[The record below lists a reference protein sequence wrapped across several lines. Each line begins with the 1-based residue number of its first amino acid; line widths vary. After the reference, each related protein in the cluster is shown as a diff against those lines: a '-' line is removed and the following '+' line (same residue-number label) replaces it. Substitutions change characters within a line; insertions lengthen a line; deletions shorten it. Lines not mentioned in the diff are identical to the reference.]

1 MSTLVVDLLVG
12 GLIVAAAVHGARVG
26 LGRVLPA
33 AGFALGALL
42 GTRVPL
48 LVGED
53 LDADFALVI
62 ALPAALIIGAAGA
75 AVAET
80 MAARANRVVRR
91 RRVADSGAGTL
102 LAGSAAV
109 VAAWALA
116 PALSEIESTR
126 DPIARSELLGR
137 FNAVLTPAG
146 PVRTTEP
153 PPINELP
160 TFAGRTP
167 AITPGDPGLL
177 SDPDVLR
184 AERSV
189 VKIHL
194 TGCDGS
200 GGGVGSG
207 WVASNGVV
215 VTNAHVVAATS
226 RIEVQPGG
234 TGARFDATVI
244 WFHGEH
250 DIAALRVPRLPGLP
264 ALVLAPE
271 PRAGTAGV
279 TLGYPRGRRAIRRAR
294 VGPTTDRLNGSLG
307 GPPLPGVSAQ
317 ISGRLVTTIRGRSQ
331 PGSSGGPVVDEDGRV
346 ITTVFAG
353 SFASS
358 TLGVPNRFAR
368 TALRRAGPR
377 VRMGAGDC

>member
-12 GLIVAAAVHGARVG
+12 GLILAAAIYGARVG

-48 LVGED
+48 LLGSE
-53 LDADFALVI
+53 LDAEFALVI

-80 MAARANRVVRR
+80 RVGRADRLVRR
-91 RRVADSGAGTL
+91 RPVADGGAGAL

-116 PALSEIESTR
+116 PVLSEIRTTR
-126 DPIARSELLGR
+126 DSLARSELLGR

-146 PVRTTEP
+146 PVRRSEP

-160 TFAGRTP
+160 TFSGRTP
-167 AITPGDPGLL
+167 VITPGDPGLL

-189 VKIHL
+189 VKIYL
-194 TGCDGS
+194 TGCGGS
-200 GGGVGSG
+200 GGGIGSG
-207 WVASNGVV
+207 WVAKDGVV

-226 RIEVQPGG
+226 AIAVQPGG
-234 TGARFDATVI
+234 TGPRFDATVI
-244 WFHGEH
+244 WFDGEH
-250 DIAALRVPRLPGLP
+250 DIAVLRVPRLPGLRP
-264 ALVLAPE
+264 LALAPE
-271 PRAGTAGV
+271 PRPGTAGV
-279 TLGYPRGRRAIRRAR
+279 TLGFPRGRRAIRRAR
-294 VGPTTDRLNGSLG
+294 VGPTTARLTGSLG
-307 GPPLPGVSAQ
+307 GPPSRGVSDQ
-317 ISGRLVTTIRGRSQ
+317 ITGRLVTTIRGRSQ
-331 PGSSGGPVVDEDGRV
+331 PGSSGGPVVDEQGRV

-353 SFASS
+353 SFAAS

-377 VRMGAGDC
+377 VRTSDC